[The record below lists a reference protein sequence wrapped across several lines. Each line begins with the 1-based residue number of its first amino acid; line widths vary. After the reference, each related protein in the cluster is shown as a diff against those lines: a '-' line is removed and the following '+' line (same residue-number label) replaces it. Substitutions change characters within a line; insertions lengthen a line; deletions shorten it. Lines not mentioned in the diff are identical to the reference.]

1 MILDIVGWVGS
12 VLVVLAYTL
21 NMYKKMAADGLPYYL
36 FNVVGS
42 GCLIANNFYHHAIPA
57 AVVNAVWILIAV
69 SAMFK
74 RKLKSSSAR

>member
-12 VLVVLAYTL
+12 VLVVMAYTL
-21 NMYKKMAADGLPYYL
+21 NMYKKLAADALPYYL

-42 GCLIANNFYHHAIPA
+42 GGLITNNLYHHAIPA

-74 RKLKSSSAR
+74 SKVH